1 LYNKCLTVVKKT
13 ALSREVQKDN
23 RAEGRKMTGKIG
35 LTRLAGKISDAI
47 LCKTSSTLNDGR
59 PPAIFGSAA
68 LSKNWRKLDE

>member
-1 LYNKCLTVVKKT
+1 
-13 ALSREVQKDN
+13 
-23 RAEGRKMTGKIG
+23 MTGKIG